1 METFEGAVVCL
12 LAMSLW
18 SGISAKDAPLPE
30 ENMNVVSFSLTL
42 VSVLK
47 WRRSN
52 VDFVYHQEAYI
63 FLS

>member
-1 METFEGAVVCL
+1 METFERAVVCL
-12 LAMSLW
+12 LAISLW

-42 VSVLK
+42 VYVFQ

-52 VDFVYHQEAYI
+52 VDFVYRQEAYV
-63 FLS
+63 FLT

>member
-1 METFEGAVVCL
+1 METFERAVVCL

-52 VDFVYHQEAYI
+52 VDFVHHQEAYI